1 MLFVTDKNRYTNEE
15 VEDADAEHIERD
27 TNVAV
32 VVEPVMHMYT
42 QTSHTHTHTHTNILF
57 VFNERFVCFG
67 IFALVLFISFIEIPY
82 YMAAKGKAS
91 IFYRCNLFF

>member
-1 MLFVTDKNRYTNEE
+1 MRPWLDMLFVTDKNRYTNEE

-42 QTSHTHTHTHTNILF
+42 QTSHTDTHTHTHKHT
-57 VFNERFVCFG
+57 VRF
-67 IFALVLFISFIEIPY
+67 
-82 YMAAKGKAS
+82 
-91 IFYRCNLFF
+91 